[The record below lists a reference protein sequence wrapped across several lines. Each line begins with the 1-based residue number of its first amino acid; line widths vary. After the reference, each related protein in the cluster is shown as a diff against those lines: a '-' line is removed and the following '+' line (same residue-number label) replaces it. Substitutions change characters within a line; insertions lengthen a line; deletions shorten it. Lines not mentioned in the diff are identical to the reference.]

1 MNTSTHNPGWVRL
14 SRSISTQKSPTT
26 GQTLT
31 QFLNT
36 LLPQIRSTSLRLAPF
51 NFSTKTASLELKKY
65 IHNMRTCAQM
75 RWISDFYRFRLP
87 KMILITVYL
96 TRISIRIIF
105 YLARIRQPRPMM
117 KKSKK
122 RKSPHIVPIK
132 KKRKNNSLCSNRLKI
147 TSIIASHY
155 LIFRSHPK

>member
-1 MNTSTHNPGWVRL
+1 MNTSTRNRGWVRL
-14 SRSISTQKSPTT
+14 TRSISTQKSPTT

-31 QFLNT
+31 PFLIT
-36 LLPQIRSTSLRLAPF
+36 LIPRIRSTSLRLAPF
-51 NFSTKTASLELKKY
+51 NFSTKTASLEKKKW
-65 IHNMRTCAQM
+65 IHNMRTFAQK
-75 RWISDFYRFRLP
+75 RWISDFYSFRLP

-155 LIFRSHPK
+155 LIFLGHPK